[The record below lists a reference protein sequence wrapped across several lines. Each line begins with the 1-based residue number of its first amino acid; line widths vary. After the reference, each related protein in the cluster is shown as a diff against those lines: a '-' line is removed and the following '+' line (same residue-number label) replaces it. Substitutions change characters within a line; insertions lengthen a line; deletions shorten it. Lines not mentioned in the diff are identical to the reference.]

1 MIKQHMKEQF
11 VKWDRLLR
19 KNGAYYWFPWL
30 SAKRYLMLRIGT
42 GLVCGLC
49 GYGIFCLMEA
59 DVSMRVLAYLAG
71 VIFGYFLPMIGFS
84 LSDKRDNEQMISDV
98 RKLYEYIKIQVK
110 AGMYLTNS
118 LSACYLA
125 ISNRRLKQGLLELNS
140 RLIATNSVPI
150 AMGEFEEKFTNEYI
164 GYFCMIVSQSEQS
177 GRMAQMLED
186 MSKQIVDMQR
196 YMLTQK
202 KGRIERKV
210 IFLTLLVFVGI
221 LLIAAYQLAVSLM
234 GSIVG
239 MLG

>member
-1 MIKQHMKEQF
+1 MKQHMTEQLD
-11 VKWDRLLR
+11 KWDGFLR
-19 KNGAYYWFPWL
+19 KSGAYYWFPWL
-30 SAKRYLMLRIGT
+30 SAKRYLLLRLGT
-42 GLVCGLC
+42 GIVCGLC
-49 GYGIFCLMEA
+49 GYGMLRLMEA
-59 DVSMRVLAYLAG
+59 SGPIGVFAFLAG
-71 VIFGYFLPMIGFS
+71 GVLGYFLPMMGFS
-84 LSDKRDNEQMISDV
+84 LSDKRDNEQMLSDV

-118 LSACYLA
+118 LSVCYLA

-150 AMGEFEEKFTNEYI
+150 AIREFEKKFTNEYI

-186 MSKQIVDMQR
+186 MSKQIIDMQR

-234 GSIVG
+234 GSIAG